1 MTEEL
6 NRRHNLATIPT
17 INNNGESYIVPFDI
31 YKEGYE
37 AYDISNW
44 FKGRVGDNGT
54 PFGIRWYKHGQ
65 LMDVT
70 GMRPFI
76 EGQVGDYTIDDSDPD
91 DPKIN
96 MDSEASNVHVVG
108 EVNDCQEYG
117 VAIYRLINQAMPQ
130 SGIFYGKIGVMG
142 TQDDGTT
149 VMSSVDVVFKV
160 LAGHMNMMGARKF
173 YVSEL
178 EKAWLEMQSKIKQ
191 YNQEYKNATDKQA
204 EQFKAD
210 TEKALADLN
219 TKIANEIKRAE
230 DTLGD
235 TQATIDANIASLKRI
250 AATCASIQA
259 EIIANDVI
267 TKPDYDKLMNQIM
280 NSLSAMKPVPVAFKS
295 ITDLKAKY
303 PTGSAGMFVTVDTGH
318 LWIYQDQWV
327 DCGSYQ
333 SAGIIYKPGLTNNVG
348 FTLISHEDV
357 IVGNVFDEE
366 QTWTN
371 DIFVKVPAEFYVYT
385 LADDGSGNWKYTL
398 LQNDKTEY
406 ILKNAQYICAD
417 IDNKTLIVVSDGQIQ
432 QLAKNRNFLILG
444 YNNNGN
450 FTGPWL
456 PFVKKQQQRIAE
468 EFNQD
473 FVEISDA
480 IISSDP
486 ESNYGLKAS
495 WDSDFA
501 LVFSARKYQY
511 SAPIVEGYK
520 LTNKLRSL
528 NIPNY
533 GILVFDLKNN
543 MLAVT
548 DYALIKNDIDSQY
561 IVLGYNNNGT
571 LVGMWSKYQD
581 VNHFNSKI
589 GNLYP
594 GSNNSI
600 SIYASGTNLQISW
613 EASNFNYTPVFAG
626 SHKSFFTIP
635 VKLQNSFQTISLSD
649 GQFLIFNTS
658 AKTIEV
664 HKDDLSQLD
673 FSYILLGFNSGGKF
687 IGKWSG
693 FSQSAVSEIPNYY
706 HANGYIEKKVAKIN
720 ANNDFTN
727 GVSFFWI
734 TDPHLKSNAFQSP
747 KLLSYLQEQTG
758 INLTFCGGDIPVAYG
773 NQQDVEWAAKEFTSK
788 FNHATDNFFTVR
800 GNHDFTVK
808 KSAKENIG
816 FTESDAWTYNVLQRN
831 NELKLHNV
839 PGKEYWY
846 VDNETQKTRYI
857 GLDTT
862 PVSDTSNNT
871 SWGVEF
877 IPDASQAAWLVNVLN
892 NLPKNYR
899 VITFSHVPLSSKL
912 QYSDDSVQYLNKIL
926 IAFAN
931 HRKAE
936 ISVGT
941 STVSVDF
948 TRTTGKFIASFSGH
962 THLDEDGIDDGKL
975 EINTYCDAMYNDDPN
990 YKTSRTRNT
999 INEQCFDVVSI
1010 DFDNNTVKCVRI
1022 GAGAKEERDYSI
1034 PEIKYQSDA
1043 QPTETNPAKPQSSD
1057 QKDVNNGNVEN
1068 KDQ

>member
-1 MTEEL
+1 MTEINKKL
-6 NRRHNLATIPT
+6 DLAAIPPT
-17 INNNGESYIVPFDI
+17 NNDGDPYILPLDI
-31 YKEGYE
+31 YKEGYQ
-37 AYDISNW
+37 AYNISNW

-54 PFGIRWYKHGQ
+54 PFAIRWYSHGR
-65 LMDVT
+65 LLNIH

-91 DPKIN
+91 NVRID
-96 MDSEASNVHVVG
+96 MAEDASNIHIVG
-108 EVNDCQEYG
+108 DVDDSKDGG
-117 VAIYRLINQAMPQ
+117 VAIYRLISQAFPK
-130 SGIFYGKIGVMG
+130 SGIFYGKIGFMG
-142 TQDDGTT
+142 TQDDGTLVNT
-149 VMSSVDVVFKV
+149 GVDIVFKV
-160 LAGHMNMMGARKF
+160 LAGHMNMLGARKF
-173 YVSEL
+173 YVTEL
-178 EKAWLEMQSKIKQ
+178 EKAWLDMQDNIKQ
-191 YNQEYKNATDKQA
+191 YNQEYKDATVKQV
-204 EQFKAD
+204 EQFKED
-210 TEKALADLN
+210 TENALADLN

-235 TQATIDANIASLKRI
+235 TQASIDSNISALKRI

-267 TKPDYDKLMNQIM
+267 TKPDYDKLMKQIM

-357 IVGNVFDEE
+357 IVGNVFDEKK
-366 QTWTN
+366 WTN

-406 ILKNAQYICAD
+406 ILKKYQYICAD
-417 IDNKTLIVVSDGQIQ
+417 IDNKTLIVVYDNQIQ

-456 PFVKKQQQRIAE
+456 PFIKKQQQRITE

-473 FVEISDA
+473 FVEISDV

-495 WDSDFA
+495 WDSDYA
-501 LVFSARKYQY
+501 LVFSAKKYQY
-511 SAPIVEGYK
+511 SNFIVDTYK

-528 NIPNY
+528 NVPNY

-561 IVLGYNNNGT
+561 IVLGYNNNGS

-594 GSNNSI
+594 ESNNSI

-613 EASNFNYTPVFAG
+613 KTSNFNYTPVFAG
-626 SHKSFFTIP
+626 SNKNFFVIP

-664 HKDDLSQLD
+664 HTKDYLSQLT

-693 FSQSAVSEIPNYY
+693 FSQSAVSETTEIPNYY

-846 VDNETQKTRYI
+846 VDNEVQKTRYI

-871 SWGVEF
+871 SWGVKF
-877 IPDASQAAWLVNVLN
+877 IPDTSQSAWLVDVLN

-899 VITFSHVPLSSKL
+899 VITFSHLPLSSKL
-912 QYSDDSVQYLNKIL
+912 QYSDDSVQYLNQIL

-936 ISVGT
+936 INVGT
-941 STVSVDF
+941 STVNVDF

-962 THLDEDGIDDGKL
+962 THLDEDGVDDGTL
-975 EINTYCDAMYNDDPN
+975 QINTSCDAMYNDDPK
-990 YKTSRTRNT
+990 YTVTRQKNT

-1010 DFDNNTVKCVRI
+1010 DFDKQSVKCVRI
-1022 GAGAKEERDYSI
+1022 GAGYSEERNYKI
-1034 PEIKYQSDA
+1034 PAVEIM
-1043 QPTETNPAKPQSSD
+1043 QPESAD
-1057 QKDVNNGNVEN
+1057 
-1068 KDQ
+1068 